1 MQILSSCRVVAELAD
16 EVPVVQD
23 VVVRERR
30 ALREAGGP
38 RGVLDVDRVVGA
50 QLDRAERAAVR
61 AAPGLEQRVPL
72 AGTEQDD
79 LLQSGAARP
88 DLGDHRGVVG
98 RLQPLRGDEQS
109 GARLVQHELEL
120 AGPVGGVDVHQD
132 RADLRGGVLGQH
144 PFGAVR
150 GPDAH
155 PVPHGD
161 AGGEQAERERV
172 HVGGEFGVAPPA
184 AGRHVDQGRAIGE
197 PAHCR
202 VEVLPDRVAEQ
213 RRVADGRR
221 VALLR
226 HGVLLSPL
234 RAS

>member
-1 MQILSSCRVVAELAD
+1 MLWCESVAPLGKPVVPEVYWMLIGSSALSSIAASAPRSARR
-16 EVPVVQD
+16 PV
-23 VVVRERR
+23 
-30 ALREAGGP
+30 
-38 RGVLDVDRVVGA
+38 
-50 QLDRAERAAVR
+50 
-61 AAPGLEQRVPL
+61 
-72 AGTEQDD
+72 
-79 LLQSGAARP
+79 QSGAARP
-88 DLGDHRGVVG
+88 DLGDHRGIVG

-109 GARLVQHELEL
+109 GARLGEHELEL

-161 AGGEQAERERV
+161 AGGEQAESERV